1 MTEEQ
6 KRKREC
12 FLEPET
18 RCDYYIDAKMK
29 SVWKALLDILEEI
42 MRVCDKYNLQ
52 WTLEG
57 GSLLGAIRHN
67 GFIPWDDDIDVV
79 MPREDYDKLVKV
91 LPNELPPHLFMQ
103 TTSTDIGFHI
113 PHVMVRD
120 SRTTGIDIDHI
131 KWGKKFN
138 MGIRVDI
145 LALDGMPDTSIGR
158 WMMRHFVSFFVS
170 CVPRDNKQMSKM
182 SLRHKIKQLLAGIFF
197 RILGRNGVYKVREAC
212 LRMCQLK
219 KHKYCGSLVARNF
232 YHPHSV
238 REYAWFRGYKKIP
251 FEYLEVP
258 VPIDAEKILTQQF
271 GDWKRPVKGGSYHGV
286 LISDPHV
293 DYKTYLKAHYNYCD
307 GDFEY

>member
-1 MTEEQ
+1 MTKEQ
-6 KRKREC
+6 KKKRSH

-18 RCDYYIDAKMK
+18 RCEYYIDAKMK
-29 SVWKALLDILEEI
+29 AIWKVLLDILEEI
-42 MRVCDKYNLQ
+42 MRVCDKYNLR

-79 MPREDYDKLVKV
+79 MPREDYDKFVNV
-91 LPNELPPHLFMQ
+91 LPKELPPYLFMQ
-103 TTSTDIGFHI
+103 TTATDIEFHI

-138 MGIRVDI
+138 MGIRVDV
-145 LALDGMPDTSIGR
+145 LALDGMPDTLVGR
-158 WMMRHFVSFFVS
+158 WMMRHLVSFFVA
-170 CVPRDNKQMSKM
+170 CVSRDPTQIKKM
-182 SLRHKIKQLLAGIFF
+182 PLLHKLKYVLAEIVY
-197 RILGRNGVYKVREAC
+197 RIIGRSNVYKIREAV
-212 LRMCQLK
+212 LRMCSLE

-238 REYAWFRGYKKIP
+238 REYAWFRSYKKIP

-258 VPIDAEKILTQQF
+258 VPIDAEKILAQQF
-271 GDWKRPVKGGSYHGV
+271 GDWKKPVKGGSYHGI
-286 LISDPHV
+286 LISDPHM
-293 DYKTYLKAHYNYCD
+293 DYKTYLKTHYNYCD
-307 GDFEY
+307 EDFRN